1 MSNKVSILMPTYN
14 DEKYICSA
22 LDSVLNQ
29 NYDNYEV
36 LICNDGS
43 SDDTEKVI
51 KDYIKKN
58 DKNKKIHYY
67 YEDNA
72 DQLNAIIKLIP
83 YITGKYVYILHSD
96 DMLYDNDTLRKMV
109 DYMDNN
115 SNVSSIIADFK
126 LMDEN
131 DDIIGISK
139 VTDYKF
145 KNCNDIIALQ
155 LLWLGRNLYVDM
167 AFHRKEVFIKNV
179 YNNYLLWNGPFWLNI
194 DDNSVINFKKVNF
207 PFFKYRLGNNNYL
220 NNIGSNLNVIN
231 GEIRVVTRLMNDYYI
246 PFYKFQYTMFRVFNK
261 FKLAKYYSVIYKKK
275 TTKNKYGLV
284 KFVLNKRFSDEEI
297 EKNLFLRS
305 LLLYYKNYQ
314 IRKIYLSNCLD
325 NIIYYG
331 KDMRLFN
338 KKLVNNNI
346 EEIYLK
352 IMKEMQEGFDEIIIS
367 NKNDYDDVINMLKFL
382 CIYPYV
388 KVTIE
393 GNEK

>member
-1 MSNKVSILMPTYN
+1 
-14 DEKYICSA
+14 
-22 LDSVLNQ
+22 
-29 NYDNYEV
+29 
-36 LICNDGS
+36 
-43 SDDTEKVI
+43 
-51 KDYIKKN
+51 
-58 DKNKKIHYY
+58 
-67 YEDNA
+67 
-72 DQLNAIIKLIP
+72 
-83 YITGKYVYILHSD
+83 
-96 DMLYDNDTLRKMV
+96 
-109 DYMDNN
+109 
-115 SNVSSIIADFK
+115 
-126 LMDEN
+126 
-131 DDIIGISK
+131 
-139 VTDYKF
+139 
-145 KNCNDIIALQ
+145 
-155 LLWLGRNLYVDM
+155 
-167 AFHRKEVFIKNV
+167 
-179 YNNYLLWNGPFWLNI
+179 
-194 DDNSVINFKKVNF
+194 
-207 PFFKYRLGNNNYL
+207 
-220 NNIGSNLNVIN
+220 
-231 GEIRVVTRLMNDYYI
+231 
-246 PFYKFQYTMFRVFNK
+246 MFRVFNK
-261 FKLAKYYSVIYKKK
+261 FKLAKYYSVVYKKK